1 MSEAA
6 ARQALSFEGKLMEIT
21 FWGAARAVTG
31 SQHLIDVNGKRILLD
46 CGLFQG
52 RRAEAFERN
61 RNLPFD
67 PRSIDAV
74 VLSHAHIDH
83 CGNLPTLVKGG
94 FQGDIHCTLAT
105 ADLVSIMLR
114 DSAYIAL
121 KDSEYVN
128 KKHKRKGLPPVEP
141 LYTIEE
147 AEKTLDY
154 LVAHQYNRQFPVAR
168 GVRAILR
175 DAGHILGSAI
185 TVLDIDDGGQ
195 RARLGYTGDLGRRD
209 LPILRD
215 PVLIR
220 DMEYLI
226 TESTYGNRLH
236 EDISQIEEELA
247 ETVIETHSRRGKL
260 IIPAFAVERTQEVI
274 YTLHRLRNEG
284 RIPAVPVY
292 ADSPLAIDAT
302 EIFRL
307 HPECFDEETN
317 EFLLREQDP
326 FGFRGLQYL
335 RTVEESKRLNELEGP
350 MIIISASG
358 MCEAGR
364 ILHHLKNNVQDS
376 RNTVL
381 IVSFQAEHTLGR
393 RIAEKR
399 ETVRIFGD
407 EYRLRAQ
414 VKVID
419 AFSAHADRDEL
430 LSWIAHAKANLKRVC
445 VLHGEEAQSLA
456 LAAGLSKLGVRQISV
471 PRLGETVTI

>member
-1 MSEAA
+1 
-6 ARQALSFEGKLMEIT
+6 LKIT

-31 SQHLIDVNGKRILLD
+31 SQHLIDVNGSRILLD

-52 RRAEAFERN
+52 HRAEAFERN

-83 CGNLPTLVKGG
+83 SGNIPTLVKGG
-94 FQGDIHCTLAT
+94 FRGDIHCTMAT
-105 ADLVSIMLR
+105 ADLASIMLR
-114 DSAYIAL
+114 DSANINA
-121 KDSEYVN
+121 KDVEYVN
-128 KKHKRKGLPPVEP
+128 KKHARRGLPPVEP
-141 LYTIEE
+141 LYTEEE
-147 AEKTLDY
+147 AENALRY
-154 LVAHQYNRQFPVAR
+154 LVAHKYGRSFPVAR
-168 GVRAILR
+168 GVECSLL

-185 TVLDIDDGGQ
+185 SVLDTNENG
-195 RARLGYTGDLGRRD
+195 RKVRLGFTGDLGRRN

-215 PVLIR
+215 PVMVEDL
-220 DMEYLI
+220 DYLI
-226 TESTYGNRLH
+226 TESTYGDRLH
-236 EDISQIEEELA
+236 EDIRHVEDHLA
-247 ETVIETHSRRGKL
+247 EVVVETHSRGGKL

-274 YTLHRLRNEG
+274 YCLHRLKNAG
-284 RIPAVPVY
+284 RIPGLPVY
-292 ADSPLAIDAT
+292 VDSPLAIDAT

-326 FGFRGLQYL
+326 FGFKGLHYM
-335 RTVEESKRLNELEGP
+335 RTVEESKLLNDLEGP

-364 ILHHLKNNVQDS
+364 VLHHLKNNVEDP

-393 RIAEKR
+393 RLAEKQ
-399 ETVRIFGD
+399 EKVRIFCE

-414 VKVID
+414 VKIID

-430 LSWIAHAKANLKRVC
+430 LSWIGHTAPHLHGVS
-445 VLHGEEAQSLA
+445 VVHGEEAESLA
-456 LAAGLSKLGVRQISV
+456 LAEGISELGIHGLSV
-471 PRLGETVTI
+471 PYHGETVTV

>member
-1 MSEAA
+1 
-6 ARQALSFEGKLMEIT
+6 MEIT

-31 SQHLIDVNGKRILLD
+31 SQHLIEVNGSRILLD

-52 RRAEAFERN
+52 HRAEAFERN

-74 VLSHAHIDH
+74 ILSHAHIDH
-83 CGNLPTLVKGG
+83 SGNIPTLVKGG
-94 FQGDIHCTLAT
+94 FRGDVHCTMAT
-105 ADLVSIMLR
+105 ADLASIMLR
-114 DSAYIAL
+114 DSANINT
-121 KDSEYVN
+121 KDVEYVN
-128 KKHKRKGLPPVEP
+128 KKHGRRGFLPVEP
-141 LYTIEE
+141 LYSVEE
-147 AEKTLDY
+147 AENALAY
-154 LVAHQYNRQFPVAR
+154 LVAHKYGRRFPVAR
-168 GVRAILR
+168 GVEGVLL

-185 TVLDIDDGGQ
+185 TVLDTNDDG
-195 RARLGYTGDLGRRD
+195 RNVRLGFTGDLGRRN

-215 PVLIR
+215 PVMVQDL
-220 DMEYLI
+220 DYLI

-236 EDISQIEEELA
+236 DDIRLVEDELA
-247 ETVIETHSRRGKL
+247 EIVVKTHSRGGKL

-274 YTLHRLRNEG
+274 YSLHRLKNAG
-284 RIPAVPVY
+284 RIPAIPVY
-292 ADSPLAIDAT
+292 VDSPLAIDAT

-326 FGFRGLQYL
+326 FGFRGLHYL
-335 RTVEESKRLNELEGP
+335 RTVEESKLLNDLEGP

-364 ILHHLKNNVQDS
+364 VLHHLKNNIEDP

-393 RIAEKR
+393 RIAEKQ
-399 ETVRIFGD
+399 EKVRIFGD
-407 EYRLRAQ
+407 QYRLRAQ
-414 VKVID
+414 VNVID

-430 LSWIAHAKANLKRVC
+430 LSWIGRTAPHLKGVS
-445 VLHGEEAQSLA
+445 VVHGEEQQSLA
-456 LAAGLSKLGVRQISV
+456 LADGISKLGVGPISV
-471 PRLGETVTI
+471 PHHGETLSV